1 MEWWKAHIRSFV
13 LPVAMLA
20 GLLLHSYCGRFYG
33 VVPYL
38 VFTMLFLSYTA
49 IDVRQMRVSRLDVW
63 LMAFQL
69 AFCAVCYAAGRW
81 LLGSRLL
88 ADGLLVTALTP
99 VAASSV
105 VVSCA
110 LGARRET
117 VTTYTIVDN
126 LLVALVAPVIF
137 AFIGQQEHL
146 AILPAMWRIFCR
158 IAPQIVF
165 PFLTALLLQRVWP
178 KGNAA
183 IARHRGKSLYV
194 WAVTLTI
201 VLGKTFDN
209 IILDP
214 DQQWG
219 TYGLLALLCC
229 AQCAL
234 LFWVGKRIGQRFGEK
249 VAGGQQLGQKN
260 TSFGIWMAVEY
271 LTPLSAFS
279 MAFYSIAQNLFNS
292 WQMYMHD
299 RRGDPET

>member
-1 MEWWKAHIRSFV
+1 M
-13 LPVAMLA
+13 
-20 GLLLHSYCGRFYG
+20 
-33 VVPYL
+33 
-38 VFTMLFLSYTA
+38 
-49 IDVRQMRVSRLDVW
+49 
-63 LMAFQL
+63 
-69 AFCAVCYAAGRW
+69 
-81 LLGSRLL
+81 

-117 VTTYTIVDN
+117 VTTFTIVDN
-126 LLVALVAPVIF
+126 LLVALVAPILF
-137 AFIGQQEHL
+137 AFVGQADHL

-165 PFLTALLLQRVWP
+165 PFLTALLLQRLLP
-178 KGNAA
+178 KVNAA

-201 VLGKTFDN
+201 VLGKTFDD
-209 IILDP
+209 IIVSP
-214 DQQWG
+214 DRQWSL
-219 TYGLLALLCC
+219 YALLAALCV

-234 LFWVGKRIGQRFGEK
+234 LFWVGKHIGRRLGEEI
-249 VAGGQQLGQKN
+249 AGGQQLGQKN

-271 LTPLSAFS
+271 LEPLSAFS

-292 WQMYMHD
+292 WQMWRHD